1 MRESMTK
8 TVDKRFRCN
17 ACHAPLG
24 RRDRDTLS
32 VSGAAAVLLTPAGAV
47 VTCATCRAEKDWRP
61 RTGRRAPSAR
71 RAVIY
76 LGGA

>member
-1 MRESMTK
+1 MKSI
-8 TVDKRFRCN
+8 DKRYRCN
-17 ACHAPLG
+17 ACGGSLG

-32 VSGAAAVLLTPAGAV
+32 VSSGAAVLLTRTGAV
-47 VTCATCRAEKDWRP
+47 ITCATCRAEKDWRP
-61 RTGRRAPSAR
+61 QTGRRAPGPR

>member
-1 MRESMTK
+1 MTK
-8 TVDKRFRCN
+8 TVDKRYRCN
-17 ACHAPLG
+17 ACGGSLG

-32 VSGAAAVLLTPAGAV
+32 VSGGAAVLLTPLGAV
-47 VTCATCRAEKDWRP
+47 VTCAACHTEKTWRP
-61 RTGRRAPSAR
+61 QTGPRAPGPR